1 MSTPLACHCERPT
14 GAWQFATKSPFAPL
28 YERGVGRISV
38 AALPRNDAGGRTSK
52 TTTPTPL
59 REIHYVMGTLLE
71 ITLYHE
77 PQEEGRR
84 VLARCFQEARRLE
97 DIFSAYDDDSDLSR
111 LNRHAGMGPV
121 GINQEL
127 WSVIEISLRLGRET
141 EEAMDITVGPLND
154 LWKAAEDRGTIPS
167 PPSVAEAM
175 GRMGIS
181 KVQLLPDGRA
191 ELRQAGM
198 RLDLGGIGK
207 GCAVDYLK
215 EILVQEGVA
224 SAFINFGRSSL
235 AAVGSPPERESW
247 PVLLGSDDGTPIGL
261 VHLEDQHLSI
271 SSSFGRSFEIEGTRL
286 GHLIDPRNGFPVRNR
301 ILGVA
306 VARTA
311 TEAEALTK
319 ALVIL
324 GPTRGFAVV
333 KRFSKAEGLLTYSNG
348 SQVSTSG
355 FIETVRFETTT
366 AILREGIS

>member
-1 MSTPLACHCERPT
+1 MTAPLASHCE
-14 GAWQFATKSPFAPL
+14 FATKSPLAPL
-28 YERGVGRISV
+28 YKRGVGGIFELT
-38 AALPRNDAGGRTSK
+38 APA
-52 TTTPTPL
+52 PL

-77 PQEEGRR
+77 PQEEGKR
-84 VLARCFQEARRLE
+84 VLARCFQEAQRLE
-97 DIFSAYDDDSDLSR
+97 EIFSAYDDDSDLSR
-111 LNRHAGMGPV
+111 LNRHAGLGPV
-121 GINQEL
+121 AINQEL
-127 WSVIEISLRLGRET
+127 WSVIEISLRLSRQT
-141 EEAMDITVGPLND
+141 EEVMDITVGPLND
-154 LWKAAEDRGTIPS
+154 LWKAAEEQGTIPS
-167 PPSVAEAM
+167 PASVAEAM
-175 GRMGIS
+175 GRMGIG

-235 AAVGSPPERESW
+235 AAVGSPPNRESW

-261 VHLEDQHLSI
+261 VHLKDQHLST

-286 GHLIDPRNGFPVRNR
+286 GHLIDPRNGFPVCDR

-324 GPTRGFAVV
+324 EPTRGFAVV
-333 KRFSKAEGLLTYSNG
+333 TRFSKAEGLLTYSNG
-348 SQVSTSG
+348 SQVSSSG
-355 FIETVRFETTT
+355 FIETVRFETTA
-366 AILREGIS
+366 AIVREGIS